1 MKIAYFIDNLR
12 GDGTQRA
19 LIQLAHGLAKRGHTQ
34 KVVCLNNSYDEK
46 IVNELQ
52 NTTAEVRIVGK
63 FALAT
68 GYGFMCARAWLKQ
81 EHFDAVVTMLFAAD
95 VVGRL
100 LGKWAS
106 VPRIISSLRARNV
119 HYSLVQRW
127 LVRITMDA
135 ADAVVINS
143 PHSRE
148 FAIVT
153 EGVKSDRIFL
163 IPNGVQVEKYMA
175 TIRQE
180 LLRTKLGLQRHGHVI
195 GCVGRLTRQKGID
208 ILLRALFL
216 IKNQDFN
223 LVIFGIGEDEA
234 ALRALAAKLGLESRV
249 RFAGY
254 RRDIPTLLGALD
266 LYVHPARFEGMPNA
280 VLEAMAA
287 ACPIVATSVD
297 GICELIEDG
306 THGWLVPPEAPE
318 KLAKAIDQ
326 ALGDLMEAR
335 RRAELARERV
345 GKDFSV
351 GAMVDAWEAV
361 LTSGKSRSYSTVQ
374 CVNDVR

>member
-1 MKIAYFIDNLR
+1 VKIAYFIDNLR

-19 LIQLAHGLAKRGHTQ
+19 LIQLARGLAKRGHTQ
-34 KVVCLNNSYDEK
+34 KVVCLNNSYDER

-63 FALAT
+63 IALAT
-68 GYGFMCARAWLKQ
+68 GYGFVSARAWLKE

-143 PHSRE
+143 PHSKE

-153 EGVKSDRIFL
+153 EGVNPDRIFL
-163 IPNGVQVEKYMA
+163 IPNGVQVGKYMA

-180 LLRTKLGLQRHGHVI
+180 LLRNELDLQRQGRVI

-208 ILLRALFL
+208 ILLQALSL
-216 IKNQDFN
+216 INNQDFN
-223 LVIFGIGEDEA
+223 LVIFGIGEDET

-249 RFAGY
+249 KFAGY
-254 RRDIPTLLGALD
+254 RQDLPTLLGALD

-287 ACPIVATSVD
+287 ACPIVATAVD
-297 GICELIEDG
+297 GVCALIEDG
-306 THGWLVPPEAPE
+306 THGWLVPQEAPE
-318 KLAKAIDQ
+318 RLAKAIDQ
-326 ALGDLMEAR
+326 ALGDVIEAR

-345 GKDFSV
+345 RKHFSV
-351 GAMVDAWEAV
+351 EAMVDAWEAV